1 MSLIDFLLSQVT
13 WLGMQE
19 PRKIIVKE
27 QYYYPVMCPNTIHTI
42 AEAVERSPFWN
53 GYSSSQAISRLLGPS
68 YAAIN
73 DNRFL

>member
-27 QYYYPVMCPNTIHTI
+27 QYHYPVMCPNTIHTI
-42 AEAVERSPFWN
+42 GEAVERSPF
-53 GYSSSQAISRLLGPS
+53 
-68 YAAIN
+68 
-73 DNRFL
+73 